1 MIKQIHLV
9 HYAARVKHLLHI
21 VMHVLQSEL
30 DSKVEQFTKKL
41 AGEPVTPHISS
52 GTVQFTPTPSKPSQQ
67 YGMFHK
73 DREYQVCPVYGDG

>member
-1 MIKQIHLV
+1 MFIMQLELSIRYIMMKNS
-9 HYAARVKHLLHI
+9 
-21 VMHVLQSEL
+21 LQSEL

-67 YGMFHK
+67 YGIFHK
-73 DREYQVCPVYGDG
+73 EREHQV